1 MNNQKLMCA
10 GLLAIAVITIVI
22 LVILL
27 VKCHNGDNYEHH
39 N

>member
-22 LVILL
+22 LVIRHVNNQKGLPELDLL
-27 VKCHNGDNYEHH
+27 
-39 N
+39 